1 MKKFAVIFLAALT
14 ALLSGCA
21 YSGRT
26 CSRPA
31 PFGIIPMHIV
41 LSFPYNPEDPN
52 HDYHADGYYLWEETE
67 NWIKEDWDAYFE
79 KYPDEYENYINKET
93 GEPYKWD
100 EPSSSNSTQSQDTPP
115 EKPEDDY
122 DDPPEQ
128 SDIDYDPPESVDVQ
142 VPTEGKTAIPD

>member
-1 MKKFAVIFLAALT
+1 MRKFAVIFLAALT

-26 CSRPA
+26 CARPA
-31 PFGIIPMHIV
+31 PSGIIPMHIV

-67 NWIKEDWDAYFE
+67 NWTKEDWDAYFE
-79 KYPDEYENYINKET
+79 
-93 GEPYKWD
+93 
-100 EPSSSNSTQSQDTPP
+100 
-115 EKPEDDY
+115 
-122 DDPPEQ
+122 